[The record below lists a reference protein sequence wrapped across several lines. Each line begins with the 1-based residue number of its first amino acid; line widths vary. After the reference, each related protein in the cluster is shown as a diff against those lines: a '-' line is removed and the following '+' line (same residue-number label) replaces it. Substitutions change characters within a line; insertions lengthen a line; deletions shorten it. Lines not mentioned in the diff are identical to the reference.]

1 MRYAGSMPSKKSNA
15 TIELPLDYYH
25 QNFCQLLHVV
35 QQRYTDLLNEQEHR
49 FLTQFSAASTAAQC
63 LYVRLSGRSKSL
75 FRLSKLQY
83 AEIPDLLHAAQ
94 ELETLNLLSINP
106 SLATEQLLPLFTKP
120 ELVQQFKTA
129 GSSKM
134 SRRALDE
141 YLIEHAESADVESL
155 THLDTVL
162 AVLQEEHLPV
172 FKLCFFGN
180 LYQDLTEFVLRD
192 LAIYQ
197 FEAYSLDTESRQFS
211 DRAQLEQHLL
221 YYACSS
227 LSEEAVANGPESML
241 ALSQALPTP
250 NTDDL
255 SLQRRVSRLRNN
267 LARDLERQKEPE
279 LALQLYAQSDS
290 PPARER
296 SARIKMSAGDIDESL
311 ALCREIRLN
320 PSDEAEAVFAQQ
332 FAQRHAKRHGRDW
345 PVFEQHKAQVIKFQL
360 EQTDSVELDTATQ
373 LAQDGECHFVEN
385 TLFSSVLGLALWP
398 AVFAPIKGAFSH
410 PFQARPHDF
419 HHSDF
424 VPLRADII
432 QPALELQLTDPA
444 AFKEQI
450 VKRFNHKHG
459 TANPLVYW
467 STLDEQLL
475 DKALEEIPAAH
486 WQVIFQRLLSDLR
499 NHRNGLPDLIYF
511 PSGGGYEL
519 VEVKGPGD
527 RLQDNQKRWMQFFQ
541 QHDIPHWVAQVS
553 WLEGRAHD

>member
-1 MRYAGSMPSKKSNA
+1 MRYAGSMLSNPPQVA
-15 TIELPLDYYH
+15 IELPLDYYH

-35 QQRYTDLLNEQEHR
+35 QQRYADLLNEYEHR

-83 AEIPDLLHAAQ
+83 AEIPNLLLAAQ
-94 ELETLNLLSINP
+94 ELEALDLLSINP
-106 SLATEQLLPLFTKP
+106 SLAIEQLLPLFTKP

-134 SRRALDE
+134 SRQTLDE
-141 YLIEHAESADVESL
+141 YLIEHAEPANVESL
-155 THLDTVL
+155 CNLDTVL

-211 DRAQLEQHLL
+211 DRAQLEQHLQ

-241 ALSQALPTP
+241 ALSQVLPIP

-255 SLQRRVSRLRNN
+255 SLQRRVSRLRNS
-267 LARDLERQKEPE
+267 LARDLERQKKPE
-279 LALQLYAQSDS
+279 LALQLYAQSDC

-296 SARIKMSAGDIDESL
+296 SARIKMSEGDIDESL
-311 ALCREIRLN
+311 TLCREILLN

-345 PVFEQHKAQVIKFQL
+345 PACEQHKAQVIKLQL
-360 EQTDSVELDTATQ
+360 AQTDSVELDTAAH

-410 PFQARPHDF
+410 PFQIRPHDF
-419 HHSDF
+419 HHSNF
-424 VPLRADII
+424 ATLRAHII
-432 QPALELQLTDPA
+432 QPALELQLNNA
-444 AFKEQI
+444 KAFNDQI
-450 VKRFNHKHG
+450 LALFNHKHG
-459 TANPLVYW
+459 TTNPLVFW

-475 DKALEEIPAAH
+475 NKALEEIPAAH

-511 PSGGGYEL
+511 PAAGGYEL

-527 RLQDNQKRWMQFFQ
+527 RLQDNQKRWMHFFQ
-541 QHDIPHWVAQVS
+541 QHNIPHWVAQVS
-553 WLEGRAHD
+553 WLEDLAHD